1 MALAATLVAM
11 LATTDARPVAAE
23 PFARVRTPATSTTSD
38 APRMFPTDGR
48 LWARHADGAWAKG
61 TGRWRDAGIAMAEYA
76 RVHRAILAASSGE
89 DDDASGERA
98 ARSRPTN
105 AREPRFVVW
114 RGRHLAGCPFPR
126 RLRAA
131 ASALALAL
139 VTDRAFIL
147 DDPVLEK
154 LLDLDASD
162 AFPMDVKEDPTKIRD
177 DVLEMKL
184 TSGSRKEEGGNDDAP
199 PTLPCGGVAG
209 MRASTSRVHRFIADE
224 AVDWTEALVEDPGA
238 SDRLRRMGLGGDAAE
253 VAGTFTTFLLRPRHV
268 PIRIREEDVPHAVGD
283 HPASDVR
290 RVSGRRVIGVHV
302 SEDDLEYRRDRAEDE
317 EDAGESEVLGSI
329 PTRAND
335 PAGTLREWTSSCVS
349 TLSGRD
355 EARTRDERRTRE
367 RGGSPSLL
375 SSTLAALFGSRGRNR
390 EVTGLN
396 PGRDE
401 LDTDPIVVAAFEDNS
416 FSARGAG
423 TVRTWFNER
432 VSRLGFHDE
441 DGKKHK
447 TRSEKESDKAP
458 DEASDEGQLADLL
471 ALTAGCD
478 ELVVTGP
485 DGDLGGV
492 AAAVFGA
499 VTGRVARKPGD
510 SCVALDLSHDLDL
523 GVGRRGELETAAVLA
538 RATGRGVVAAR
549 VVNEGGSAVC

>member
-1 MALAATLVAM
+1 M
-11 LATTDARPVAAE
+11 
-23 PFARVRTPATSTTSD
+23 
-38 APRMFPTDGR
+38 
-48 LWARHADGAWAKG
+48 
-61 TGRWRDAGIAMAEYA
+61 
-76 RVHRAILAASSGE
+76 
-89 DDDASGERA
+89 
-98 ARSRPTN
+98 
-105 AREPRFVVW
+105 
-114 RGRHLAGCPFPR
+114 
-126 RLRAA
+126 
-131 ASALALAL
+131 
-139 VTDRAFIL
+139 
-147 DDPVLEK
+147 
-154 LLDLDASD
+154 
-162 AFPMDVKEDPTKIRD
+162 
-177 DVLEMKL
+177 
-184 TSGSRKEEGGNDDAP
+184 
-199 PTLPCGGVAG
+199 
-209 MRASTSRVHRFIADE
+209 
-224 AVDWTEALVEDPGA
+224 
-238 SDRLRRMGLGGDAAE
+238 
-253 VAGTFTTFLLRPRHV
+253 
-268 PIRIREEDVPHAVGD
+268 PHAVGD

-317 EDAGESEVLGSI
+317 EDAGESEVSGSI

-355 EARTRDERRTRE
+355 EKRNRDDRRTRE

-375 SSTLAALFGSRGRNR
+375 SSTLAALFGSRARNR
-390 EVTGLN
+390 EVTGSN

-447 TRSEKESDKAP
+447 TFKTRPGKESSRGLT

-510 SCVALDLSHDLDL
+510 SCALNLDLGGNSG
-523 GVGRRGELETAAVLA
+523 GVGRRGELETAAALA